1 MRVAEA
7 AIAAFG
13 QHEFFAERGKIMD
26 QRLAIL
32 VEDLRADRH
41 LERDRLAVGAMAV
54 LAHAVGAFLRLE
66 VLLITVI
73 DQRVEAV
80 GDLDHDVAAAAAI
93 AAGGATELDIL
104 LAAERHAAV
113 TAVAGANIDLCFVEE
128 FHAPYLWQGGRRGNP
143 QASGHR
149 RKALIRGIFPA
160 WQFINPLIYEV
171 AGRRRIRN

>member
-32 VEDLRADRH
+32 VEDLGADRH
-41 LERDRLAVGAMAV
+41 LERDRLAIGAMAV

-66 VLLITVI
+66 VLLIAVI

-80 GDLDHDVAAAAAI
+80 GDLNHDVAAAAAI
-93 AAGGATELDIL
+93 AAGGAAELDIL
-104 LAAERHAAV
+104 LAAESHAAV
-113 TAVAGANIDLCFVEE
+113 TAVAGTNIDLCFVEE
-128 FHAPYLWQGGRRGNP
+128 FHAPYLWQGGRCGNP
-143 QASGHR
+143 RAAPQCS
-149 RKALIRGIFPA
+149 KALIFGAF
-160 WQFINPLIYEV
+160 
-171 AGRRRIRN
+171 